1 MKKNMLN
8 GSSSVGGT
16 CNDGFKL
23 RHIYTFYCF
32 NTKLTYGLHNSTKC
46 FSHYQHN
53 IIFFSGKLICV
64 KYDDPKIKETYIFG
78 DGWKSV
84 LY

>member
-1 MKKNMLN
+1 MGHQVWEGHAMMALN
-8 GSSSVGGT
+8 L
-16 CNDGFKL
+16 D
-23 RHIYTFYCF
+23 TFTLF
-32 NTKLTYGLHNSTKC
+32 IVLTLTYGLHNSAKC

-53 IIFFSGKLICV
+53 IFFSGKLICM
-64 KYDDPKIKETYIFG
+64 KYDDPKINETYIFG

>member
-1 MKKNMLN
+1 MWEGHAMMALN
-8 GSSSVGGT
+8 L
-16 CNDGFKL
+16 D
-23 RHIYTFYCF
+23 TFTLF
-32 NTKLTYGLHNSTKC
+32 IVLTLTYGLHNSTKC